1 MKAVEMVMNDVK
13 HDPYILTLK
22 LLTTLYS
29 GHESVTMEDFKKFFA
44 RFETYFDKLD
54 VQLFLKEVELLE
66 RNGLIELREIA
77 AMIRNDVDMMPR

>member
-29 GHESVTMEDFKKFFA
+29 GHESVNMEDFKKFFA

-54 VQLFLKEVELLE
+54 QKLFLKEVELLE
-66 RNGLIELREIA
+66 RNGQIELREIA